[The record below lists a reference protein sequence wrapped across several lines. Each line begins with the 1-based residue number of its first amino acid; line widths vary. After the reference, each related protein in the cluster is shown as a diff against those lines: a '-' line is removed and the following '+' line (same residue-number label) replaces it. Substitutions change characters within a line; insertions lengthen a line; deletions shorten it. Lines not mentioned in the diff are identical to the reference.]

1 MFNLGILDVAIGLI
15 VVYLQ
20 LSLICT
26 ALNELIASVLRRR
39 SRNLWRGVRDLLGDP
54 QGTGLAKTLY
64 EHPFIQA
71 LHRGSSKPS
80 YLPSRTF
87 ALALMDLV
95 TTKADGQPG
104 DKDRLLQ
111 LRTWAAGVSN
121 IKVKRALLI
130 LIDEAQGDLVKARE
144 SIETWFNSSMD
155 QVSGWYK
162 QQTQWIT
169 LILGIIIT
177 LVANVDTVA
186 LINSLT
192 RDPAARNALV
202 AAAPELAKQAL
213 PPTPAAIPTATPT
226 ATPANAATGT
236 PLASSSSR
244 AASADDKP
252 LKQEVQE
259 TKDKIDTIMKS
270 LNSINLPIGW
280 NFEQNAPPCPQPN
293 AQAAGLAAVY
303 CAPPWPGGD
312 MGKWGAQMRLHFF
325 GWLLTALAVSLGAP
339 FWFDVL
345 NKFIVVR
352 STVKPTEKSGK
363 QPSKDEP
370 PPEVEKKQP
379 AADTEESKLPES
391 GEAPKE

>member
-39 SRNLWRGVRDLLGDP
+39 SRNLWRGVRDLLGEP
-54 QGTGLAKTLY
+54 QGTGLAKELY
-64 EHPFIQA
+64 EHPFVQA
-71 LHRGSSKPS
+71 LHRGRSKPS

-95 TTKADGQPG
+95 TTKDDQPG

-111 LRTWAAGVSN
+111 LRRWAADVPN
-121 IKVKRALLI
+121 PKVKRALLI
-130 LIDEAQGDLVKARE
+130 LIDEAQGDLAKARE
-144 SIETWFNSSMD
+144 GIETWFNSSMD

-169 LILGIIIT
+169 LVLGIIIT

-202 AAAPELAKQAL
+202 AAAPELAKQA
-213 PPTPAAIPTATPT
+213 PTPAPTPVVTPT
-226 ATPANAATGT
+226 ATPANAATV
-236 PLASSSSR
+236 PPSAASSSS
-244 AASADDKP
+244 ASSADDKP

-293 AQAAGLAAVY
+293 AQAAGAAAVY
-303 CAPPWPGGD
+303 CAPPWPGSD
-312 MGKWGAQMRLHFF
+312 MSKWGAQMRLHFF

-379 AADTEESKLPES
+379 PADTEEPKLPES